1 MSDTDRMVAKIKKL
15 LALSASPNE
24 AEAAAALSKAKEL
37 MEKHSISDTA
47 IRLADITEAKG
58 KASVADRPNRWE
70 SDLVDL
76 VARAFGCKTLFAS
89 GGYEPRYEP
98 RTKSYG
104 YRRAKGEWRFIAAS
118 PIPDIA
124 SYAFQVLLR
133 QLAAQRAAYVAVLPK
148 HLKRTTKIRRGDLF
162 AEAWVASASEKVMSF
177 AGQDRQAD
185 ISNWIKS
192 RYPALGELALSTRT
206 DTIKP
211 DDHRAFDAG
220 YAAGANVRLDQAVA
234 ANARPEMIGRFDA

>member
-15 LALSASPNE
+15 LALAASPNE

-70 SDLVDL
+70 SDLVYL
-76 VARAFGCKTLFAS
+76 VARAFGCKTIFFS
-89 GGYEPRYEP
+89 GGYESRG
-98 RTKSYG
+98 YG
-104 YRRAKGEWRFIAAS
+104 YRRAKGEWHFIAAT

-133 QLAAQRAAYVAVLPK
+133 QLAAQRAAYVAALPK
-148 HLKRTTKIRRGDLF
+148 HLKRATKIRRGDLF
-162 AEAWVASASEKVMSF
+162 AEAWVASASQKVMSF
-177 AGQDRQAD
+177 AGQNRQAD
-185 ISNWIKS
+185 ITAWVKNH
-192 RYPALGELALSTRT
+192 YPVLGELALSTRT

-211 DDHRAFDAG
+211 NDHRAFDAG

-234 ANARPEMIGRFDA
+234 ANARPEMIGG

>member
-15 LALSASPNE
+15 LALAASPNE

-76 VARAFGCKTLFAS
+76 VARAFGCKTIFFS
-89 GGYEPRYEP
+89 GGYEPRG
-98 RTKSYG
+98 YG
-104 YRRAKGEWRFIAAS
+104 YRRAKGEWHFIAAS

-133 QLAAQRAAYVAVLPK
+133 QLAAQRAAYVAALPK
-148 HLKRTTKIRRGDLF
+148 NLKRATKIRRGDLF

-185 ISNWIKS
+185 ITAWIKS
-192 RYPALGELALSTRT
+192 RYPALGELALVTRT
-206 DTIKP
+206 DTIRP
-211 DDHRAFDAG
+211 DDHRALDAG

-234 ANARPEMIGRFDA
+234 ANTRPEMIGRFDA

>member
-89 GGYEPRYEP
+89 GEYEPRG
-98 RTKSYG
+98 YG
-104 YRRAKGEWRFIAAS
+104 YRRA
-118 PIPDIA
+118 
-124 SYAFQVLLR
+124 
-133 QLAAQRAAYVAVLPK
+133 
-148 HLKRTTKIRRGDLF
+148 
-162 AEAWVASASEKVMSF
+162 
-177 AGQDRQAD
+177 
-185 ISNWIKS
+185 N
-192 RYPALGELALSTRT
+192 STRT